1 MTFAAQLKSLSACD
15 EAVRWVA
22 DRDLES
28 AWAQCE
34 QGDWML
40 WLAAKANI
48 DRKLLV
54 QAACDCAET
63 AWPYCKLEET
73 LQAAMLCV
81 HVTRE
86 WCEGRTDIEDVR
98 EARYAAY
105 AAAAAA
111 AAAYAADYAADAD
124 AAAYA
129 AAYAAAAAAYA
140 AAYAVNAADYA
151 ADAADAAARAKTLA
165 KCADLVRARIPVQ
178 TVIAAL
184 APV

>member
-63 AWPYCKLEET
+63 AWPYCKSEET

-105 AAAAAA
+105 AAG
-111 AAAYAADYAADAD
+111 AYAAADAAD

-129 AAYAAAAAAYA
+129 ADA

-184 APV
+184 AAV

>member
-34 QGDWML
+34 RGDWML

-63 AWPYCKLEET
+63 AWPHCKSEET

-105 AAAAAA
+105 AAG
-111 AAAYAADYAADAD
+111 AYAAADAAD

-129 AAYAAAAAAYA
+129 ADAAAYAADAAAAAAYA

-184 APV
+184 AAV